1 MVKRFWQHKS
11 FHQFLYQEILSHMNN
26 STLISKNSLLA
37 TCWLLLFNLCLNI
50 GSTQAQNLPQL
61 VWGNQ
66 VYIPSQPSG
75 IIGSGVIPL
84 ASKTDAQG
92 NTYLFGSFKGTVDL
106 DPGVG
111 VVSAT
116 STNTG
121 GVPATAYQASYL
133 VKLNKYGEYVWSHA
147 FASGAGGQNWAK
159 GIDITPQGKILV
171 TGFFNATLNLAGNIL
186 DGLIGGRASYCAYMA
201 IINPDGT
208 LYNANKLQ
216 GAVVYSG
223 IAGTF
228 LFTNIDIHTSKIDED
243 GNIIVAGAV
252 GGDTGGNGIDLDL
265 KTATVVSYSKGD
277 YFIAKYD
284 TAYNLLSH
292 KKITFINGN
301 TLRIDQIEA
310 KNDTI
315 FVQGFS
321 DQATVNFNGTTS
333 PAVTPT
339 NNGNYFTAA
348 YTSNNLTCLWAF
360 KQNVEKQVIKLN
372 PTGGLAYAWQASGYT
387 FDIDPTANTV
397 LVNGG
402 EYNNIF
408 MAHFNTAT
416 GALITT
422 GAKTARRLSDTLI
435 NTSLYLGDVD
445 FASNGSFFINGIFGS
460 GYNNIDMDPGP
471 GVANITSNGNNGS
484 DCYVAKYNANFS
496 FGFAHAIIHP
506 VTGGEAMYDI
516 EAIDT
521 NTFTLTATSTGNGL
535 NMDPYKTAPSISSGT
550 FNAGIYAKYT
560 SGVSA
565 ILLSVNSPDTVESCK
580 LNVTANATSNNNTYT
595 YQWYKNGTILASA
608 TNATLNTVDAGTYQC
623 LVRNATHQ
631 QWSKKILF
639 NILSS
644 FNTYFSYQLN
654 GNSNNEL
661 SVNNHG
667 VANSITYGKDRDGIS
682 NNAAVFNGTSSEI
695 VVNGALISS
704 TYTGASLWFKRAN
717 SNRKAMSLL
726 GFQVA
731 APGTWNPIL
740 YLDSTGRL
748 SGYVWPGNGN
758 AIYSSAVVLDTNWH
772 HAAWTYDATKGK
784 QIIFL
789 DGVEVGSRASG
800 ALQPGAA
807 TFFKIGNGYL
817 NTTLQ
822 NVATTGNN
830 QFFEGSIDQVKITST
845 LRAGNAIQ
853 LYNEIRVTNVTPV
866 EEAKN
871 GRANVCAN
879 APVTTTIYTTNP
891 NLTYQWYYANN
902 IVQANDTNFIGVGT
916 NSFTIKNMPV
926 GNISGHYA
934 FIYDNF
940 CNSVGYVGSS
950 LTGVTTSSIISQPA
964 NQTACVGGNAIFV
977 TQASAAKNYVWKK
990 NGTPIANSN
999 NDTLYLNNVTSNDF
1013 GNYTCT
1019 ITSCSDSLVT
1029 TNSANLSQLQVSVLT
1044 QPASQTTCMGNS
1056 LTLTVATNNSAA
1068 TYQWKKDGVNLN
1080 GATDDSLIIN
1090 PVLQNTFGAYTV
1102 EIAGCANTLISDTAF
1117 ITQGSSSA
1125 LNNNLLKLHLKLNG
1139 NTTDATGLNVSNAV
1153 GTIAYGLDKNNAT
1166 NAAADFNAA
1175 TYVSVAHSAN
1185 LAFNNTMSMAFWVNP
1200 KTHNGC
1206 RFIDKSAGNAN
1217 NYFVDQTGTAI
1228 RAYVAGKAV
1237 IVNELPPL
1245 NSWTHIAVTYSSTGS
1260 LNVYYNGV
1268 LKGSTAGS
1276 NALLTSNTN
1285 ALLIGAIQGASCK
1298 VNALMDDVR
1307 IYGRELSALEVTS
1320 IMNATEISF
1329 TSPAQSTC
1337 EGGSFT
1343 TQITT
1348 TSYATY
1354 QWYKNGII
1362 IPGATASTYTKSNAL
1377 VADSGTYSCDVYS
1390 AGCIKQTAT
1399 VGKITINPKATITT
1413 EPSHASACANGNI
1426 QLSVAA
1432 IGVGNTYSWF
1442 KNGVALTNGG
1452 NISGANSSTLS
1463 ISFLSSNEVAAYRC
1477 VVSNSCGNDTS
1488 IVANVTLNSGL
1499 QITQQP
1505 TNLIACENTNAQ
1517 FIIRTNDQNA
1527 SYAWRKNGVA
1537 IANSNND
1544 ILTLTNVTAT
1554 NAGNYQAFVTSNCG
1568 NDSST
1573 VVSLTVNT
1581 NTQITT
1587 QPTSKTS
1594 CGGIG
1599 FTLTTAATGTNL
1611 TYQWRLNDVNMINQ
1625 TNTSLSK
1632 VTTTAADTGN
1642 YTVVVTGTCGTVTS
1656 AIAKVSLASPITV
1669 VTQPDTILTACASD
1683 VNITARVSANGS
1695 INNYQW
1701 FLNNVAITNNSQ
1713 ITGATTN
1720 QLRFEGNAIAA
1731 GNLTCKIYGTC
1742 DTVTTKTVV
1751 FNYHQAP
1758 VFTSQ
1763 PVSQSICVGGNV
1775 SFKVKANNATGYKWY
1790 VNGNLI
1796 SDVPNKIFGTGTD
1809 SVSVLNVT
1817 QTDIGGTSA
1826 NIVVNAIGLCPGKD
1840 ATSNT
1845 ATLTLNTGISIT
1857 HQSAATVTTCA
1868 TSALLLYVN
1877 TNSNATYVWKK
1888 NGTVLSNQ
1896 TNDTLLI
1903 NPVSTADAGS
1913 YTCEVTSPCG
1923 NATSNAMVAIVN
1935 AALTPT
1941 ITQTGNTLSTQNFD
1955 TYQWYKNGAIIT
1967 GATAQT
1973 YPATETGTYH
1983 VSVAN
1988 NNGCNATSATYNF
2001 TFVGIDEVLNVSK
2014 LFSVYP
2020 NPATKHITIQIAAN
2034 TTEEWTIKVFD
2045 IAGAEITSTNMF
2057 TQTNIATETWAQGMY
2072 IIKAT
2077 NIKGQVAM
2085 LRFIKN

>member
-11 FHQFLYQEILSHMNN
+11 FHQFLHQEILSQMNN
-26 STLISKNSLLA
+26 SKSTSKNWSLA

-61 VWGNQ
+61 VWSSQ

-75 IIGSGVIPL
+75 ILGSGIIPL

-92 NTYLFGSFKGTVDL
+92 NTYLFGSFRGTVDL
-106 DPGVG
+106 DPGAG

-121 GVPATAYQASYL
+121 GVPATTYQATYL

-147 FASGAGGQNWAK
+147 FASSGGGQNWAK

-171 TGFFNATLNLAGNIL
+171 TGFFNAYINIAGTTLN
-186 DGLIGGRASYCAYMA
+186 GLIGGRASYCAYMA

-208 LYNANKLQ
+208 LFNTNKLQ
-216 GAVVYSG
+216 GAVVYSA
-223 IAGTF
+223 AGGTY

-265 KTATVVSYSKGD
+265 KTATVVGYNKGD

-301 TLRIDQIEA
+301 TLRVDQIEA

-360 KQNVEKQVIKLN
+360 KLAVEKQVIKLN
-372 PTGGLAYAWQASGYT
+372 PTGGLAYAWQASGFS

-416 GALITT
+416 GALITSGT
-422 GAKTARRLSDTLI
+422 KTARRLSDTLI

-445 FASNGSFFINGIFGS
+445 FTTNGSFFINGIFGS

-496 FGFAHAIIHP
+496 LGFAHAFVHP
-506 VTGGEAMYDI
+506 TSGSEVMHDI

-521 NTFTLTATSTGNGL
+521 NTFTLTAVSTGNGL
-535 NMDPYKTAPSISSGT
+535 FMDPYKIAPSISSGT
-550 FNAGIYAKYT
+550 FAAGIYAKYT
-560 SGVSA
+560 SNSIVVST
-565 ILLSVNSPDTVESCK
+565 NSPDTVESCK
-580 LNVTANATSNNNTYT
+580 LNVTVSATSNNNTYT

-608 TNATLNTVDAGTYQC
+608 SNATLNTVDAGTYQC
-623 LVRNATHQ
+623 LIRNAAHQ

-661 SVNNHG
+661 SVNNNG
-667 VANSITYGKDRDGIS
+667 VGTAISYGKDRNGVDNS
-682 NNAAVFNGTSSEI
+682 AAVFNGTSSEI
-695 VVNGALISS
+695 VVTGGLISA

-731 APGTWNPIL
+731 SPGTWNPIL

-772 HAAWTYDATKGK
+772 HAAWTYDAAKGK

-789 DGVEVGSRASG
+789 DGVEVGSRTSG

-807 TFFKIGNGYL
+807 NLFKIGNGYL

-845 LRAGNAIQ
+845 LRPGNTKQ
-853 LYNEIRVTNVTPV
+853 LYNEIIILSSTPEV
-866 EEAKN
+866 SSN

-879 APVTTTIYTTNP
+879 APVTNTIYAANP
-891 NLTYQWYYANN
+891 NLTYQWYYNN
-902 IVQANDTNFIGVGT
+902 NVVLATDTNFVGVGT
-916 NSFTIKNMPV
+916 NSFTIKNMPIGV
-926 GNISGHYA
+926 LYGHYA
-934 FIYDNF
+934 FVYDNF
-940 CNSVGYVGSS
+940 CNSAGYVGAP
-950 LTGVTTSSIISQPA
+950 LTGVTTSSIISQPT
-964 NQTACVGGNAIFV
+964 NQTACVGGKAAFV
-977 TQASAAKNYVWKK
+977 IKASAVKNYLWKK

-1019 ITSCSDSLVT
+1019 ITSCSDSVVT

-1044 QPASQTTCMGNS
+1044 QPLTQTTCLGNS
-1056 LTLTVATNNSAA
+1056 LTLTVATNNSNA
-1068 TYQWKKDGVNLN
+1068 TYQWKKDGISLN
-1080 GATDDSLIIN
+1080 GATNDSLVIN
-1090 PVLQNTFGAYTV
+1090 TVQQNTFGAYTV
-1102 EIAGCANTLISDTAF
+1102 DIAGCANTLISDTAF
-1117 ITQGSSSA
+1117 VTQSTSNTI
-1125 LNNNLLKLHLKLNG
+1125 NNNLLKLHLKLNG

-1153 GTIAYGLDKNNAT
+1153 GSITYGLDKNNTT

-1175 TYVSVAHSAN
+1175 TYVSVTHSAN
-1185 LAFNNTMSMAFWVNP
+1185 LVFSNTISMAFWVNP

-1206 RFIDKSAGNAN
+1206 RFIDKSAGNIN
-1217 NYFVDQTGTAI
+1217 NFLVDQFGTTL
-1228 RAYVAGKAV
+1228 RTYVAGKAL
-1237 IVNELPPL
+1237 IINELPPL
-1245 NSWTHIAVTYSSTGS
+1245 NEWTHIAVTYSSTGS

-1268 LKGSTAGS
+1268 LKGSTPAG
-1276 NALLTSNTN
+1276 NANLVSNTN
-1285 ALLIGAIQGASCK
+1285 PLFVGAVQGASCK

-1307 IYGRELSALEVTS
+1307 IYGRELSATEVTS
-1320 IMNATEISF
+1320 IMNVTEISY

-1343 TQITT
+1343 TQVT
-1348 TSYATY
+1348 TSANAIY
-1354 QWYKNGII
+1354 QWYKNGVV
-1362 IPGATASTYTKSNAL
+1362 IPNANSATYTKSNAL
-1377 VADSGTYSCDVYS
+1377 LSDSGTYTCDIYT

-1413 EPSHASACANGNI
+1413 EPTHASACANGNI
-1426 QLSVAA
+1426 QLSVTAL
-1432 IGVGNTYSWF
+1432 GVGNTYSWL
-1442 KNGVALTNGG
+1442 KNGVALSNGG
-1452 NISGANSSTLS
+1452 NISGANSNTLS

-1477 VVSNSCGNDTS
+1477 VVSNSCGTDTS
-1488 IVANVTLNSGL
+1488 IIANVSINSGL

-1505 TNLIACENTNAQ
+1505 TNLSACENTNAQ
-1517 FIIRTNDQNA
+1517 LIIRTNDQNA

-1537 IANSNND
+1537 ITNSNND
-1544 ILTLTNVTAT
+1544 TLTLTNITTA
-1554 NAGNYQAFVTSNCG
+1554 NAGNYQVFVTSNCG
-1568 NDSST
+1568 NDSSNL
-1573 VVSLTVNT
+1573 VSLTVNT

-1587 QPTSKTS
+1587 QPTAKTS
-1594 CGGIG
+1594 CGGQG
-1599 FTLTTAATGTNL
+1599 FTLTTTATGTNL

-1625 TNTSLSK
+1625 TSNSFNK

-1642 YTVVVTGTCGTVTS
+1642 YTVVVTGTCGTITS
-1656 AIAKVSLASPITV
+1656 AIAKVSLANPITI

-1695 INNYQW
+1695 INSYQW
-1701 FLNNVAITNNSQ
+1701 FLNNVAITNNTQ

-1775 SFKVKANNATGYKWY
+1775 SFKVKATNATGYKWY

-1809 SVSVLNVT
+1809 SVTVLNVT
-1817 QTDIGGTSA
+1817 QTDIGGAIA
-1826 NIVVNAIGLCPGKD
+1826 NILVQAIGMCPGKD
-1840 ATSNT
+1840 VTSNT
-1845 ATLTLNTGISIT
+1845 ATLTLNSGISIT
-1857 HQSAATVTTCA
+1857 QQSAATVTTCE

-1903 NPVSTADAGS
+1903 NPVTTADAGS
-1913 YTCEVTSPCG
+1913 YTCEVTSLCG
-1923 NATSNAMVAIVN
+1923 NATSSAIVVSVN

-1955 TYQWYKNGAIIT
+1955 NYQWYKNGVIIS

-1973 YPATETGTYH
+1973 YPATESGTYRVF
-1983 VSVAN
+1983 VSN
-1988 NNGCNATSATYNF
+1988 NNGCNATSVNYNF
-2001 TFVGIDEVLNVSK
+2001 TFVGIDEVLNLSK
-2014 LFSVYP
+2014 IFSAYP
-2020 NPATKHITIQIAAN
+2020 NPANQHVTIKIAAN
-2034 TTEEWTIKVFD
+2034 TTDEWTIKVYD
-2045 IAGAEITSTNMF
+2045 MAGAEVTSTSMF
-2057 TQTNIATETWAQGMY
+2057 TQTNILIETWAQGMY
-2072 IIKAT
+2072 FIKAT
-2077 NIKGQVAM
+2077 NTKGQVAM
-2085 LRFIKN
+2085 LRFIKE